1 MPFFRDLYDEQIPE
15 MGSDYE
21 ASSFHTKAMLH
32 KSGRDG
38 TVQDEGTENND
49 AYIMG
54 SYVRNTDLQLR
65 NSYNHEISRSGI
77 DSATGNR
84 KTNVRA
90 TNVTGKAGPAG
101 GGFKYEGTKSRG
113 DTLISIE
120 EDADDYRANKQSTV
134 NWSDD
139 EAAADGRGK
148 KVAEGDGKLI
158 IQTDRATYMPV
169 PQGHNLETSGSKR

>member
-1 MPFFRDLYDEQIPE
+1 

-21 ASSFHTKAMLH
+21 ASSFHTRAMLH

-38 TVQDEGTENND
+38 TAQDEGTENND

-65 NSYNHEISRSGI
+65 NSYNHEVTGSAI
-77 DSATGNR
+77 DSHGNR

-90 TNVTGKAGPAG
+90 TNVTGKTGVTG
-101 GGFKYEGTKSRG
+101 GGFKYEGSKSRG

-120 EDADDYRANKQSTV
+120 EDVDDHRHGANK
-134 NWSDD
+134 
-139 EAAADGRGK
+139 
-148 KVAEGDGKLI
+148 
-158 IQTDRATYMPV
+158 
-169 PQGHNLETSGSKR
+169 